1 MRPTRTASD
10 FALSLLPLL
19 AVLLL
24 GLIVAL
30 AFPIRDAH
38 ADTEGDPAA
47 LESVTESPLPHGPS
61 NAADAPALDAAIDEP
76 ITDGSPAADGRSG
89 TEPAIDDP
97 LGTAQSNADSSTGLQ
112 PAANAPTALPNTG
125 SGGLAA
131 VPVGGGLVLW
141 RFAAPIA
148 LLLFFVAIRRNRVP

>member
-1 MRPTRTASD
+1 MRPTRTGRD

-38 ADTEGDPAA
+38 ADTDGDPAA
-47 LESVTESPLPHGPS
+47 LESVTESPLPDA
-61 NAADAPALDAAIDEP
+61 AADAPALDAAIDEP

-89 TEPAIDDP
+89 TDPAIDDP
-97 LGTAQSNADSSTGLQ
+97 LGAAQSNADSSTGLQ
-112 PAANAPTALPNTG
+112 PAANAPTVLPNTG

-131 VPVGGGLVLW
+131 VPAGGGLVLW
-141 RFAAPIA
+141 RFVAPIA
-148 LLLFFVAIRRNRVP
+148 LLLAFVAIRRNRVP